1 LPAPALVRST
11 LVRPPNVF
19 AAGRLD
25 RRSHLRP
32 DPEWLSRLLAS
43 PDSSVT
49 LVWRTQCLLKT
60 GDLPSAAQ
68 LSSAV
73 VERLGRERAGD
84 GAGLRPLVFL
94 GARGDRS
101 FFALDVSDLEDPLAT
116 LAETRDLEFQ
126 DLRTAGAIVDA
137 EDGALLAYAR
147 AMMTWHER
155 HRFCGACGAPT
166 EIQHAGHVRRCTR
179 DGCAAEIFPRTDP
192 AVIMLV
198 CDGDWCLLGRQARWP
213 RGVYSALAGFV
224 EPGESLED
232 AVAREVMEEAGVAID
247 ACEYHSSQPWPF
259 PSSIMLG
266 FWATARRGE
275 VQVDGSELEEARWFH
290 RDQVLAQEV
299 RLPPKLSIARR
310 LIDDWLRG

>member
-1 LPAPALVRST
+1 M
-11 LVRPPNVF
+11 RPPNVF
-19 AAGRLD
+19 AAGGLD
-25 RRSHLRP
+25 RLSHRRP
-32 DPEWLSRLLAS
+32 DQDWLERLLAS
-43 PDSSVT
+43 PESRIT
-49 LVWRTQCLLKT
+49 LVWRTQSLMRR
-60 GDLPSAAQ
+60 GELPAVAQ
-68 LSSAV
+68 LAPHAISLIA
-73 VERLGRERAGD
+73 AAAN
-84 GAGLRPLVFL
+84 GAPRPLVFL

-101 FFALDVSDLEDPLAT
+101 YFALDVSDLDDPLAA
-116 LAETRDLEFQ
+116 LQAPDDLEFQ
-126 DLRTAGAIVDA
+126 DLRQAGAIVEP

-166 EIQHAGHVRRCTR
+166 EIQQGGHVRRCSR
-179 DGCAAEIFPRTDP
+179 AECAAEIFPRTDP

-213 RGVYSALAGFV
+213 PRVYSALAGFV

-232 AVAREVMEEAGVAID
+232 AVRREVLEEAGVVID

-275 VQVDGSELEEARWFH
+275 VRVDASELEEATWFH

-310 LIDDWLRG
+310 LIDDWLRSGR

>member
-1 LPAPALVRST
+1 
-11 LVRPPNVF
+11 VF
-19 AAGRLD
+19 AAGGLD
-25 RRSHLRP
+25 RLSHRRP
-32 DPEWLSRLLAS
+32 DQDWIERLLAS
-43 PDSSVT
+43 PESRIT
-49 LVWRTQCLLKT
+49 LVWRTQSLMRR
-60 GDLPSAAQ
+60 GEVPAAAHLPLPAVPLIAAAA
-68 LSSAV
+68 S
-73 VERLGRERAGD
+73 
-84 GAGLRPLVFL
+84 GASRPLVFL
-94 GARGDRS
+94 GARGDCS
-101 FFALDVSDLEDPLAT
+101 YFALDVSDLDDPLAA
-116 LAETRDLEFQ
+116 LPAADDLEFQ
-126 DLRTAGAIVDA
+126 DLRQTGAIVEP

-166 EIQHAGHVRRCTR
+166 DIQQGGHVRRCSR
-179 DGCAAEIFPRTDP
+179 AECAAEIFPRTDP

-213 RGVYSALAGFV
+213 SRVYSALAGFV

-232 AVAREVMEEAGVAID
+232 AVRREVLEEAGVMID
-247 ACEYHSSQPWPF
+247 GCEYHSSQPWPF

-275 VQVDGSELEEARWFH
+275 VRVDASELEEATWFH

-310 LIDDWLRG
+310 LIDDWLRSNLR

>member
-1 LPAPALVRST
+1 
-11 LVRPPNVF
+11 VF
-19 AAGRLD
+19 AAGGLD
-25 RRSHLRP
+25 RLSHRRP
-32 DPEWLSRLLAS
+32 DQGWLERLLAS
-43 PDSSVT
+43 PESRLT
-49 LVWRTQCLLKT
+49 LVWRTQSLMRR
-60 GDLPSAAQ
+60 GEMPQAAQ
-68 LSSAV
+68 LELPAV
-73 VERLGRERAGD
+73 PLIAAAAN
-84 GAGLRPLVFL
+84 GAPRPLVFL
-94 GARGDRS
+94 GARDDRCY
-101 FFALDVSDLEDPLAT
+101 FALDVSDLDDPLAA
-116 LAETRDLEFQ
+116 LPAADDLEFQ
-126 DLRTAGAIVDA
+126 DLRQAGAIVEP

-155 HRFCGACGAPT
+155 HRFCGACGSPT
-166 EIQHAGHVRRCTR
+166 EIQQGGHVRRCSR
-179 DGCAAEIFPRTDP
+179 AECAAEIFPRTDP

-213 RGVYSALAGFV
+213 PRVYSALAGFV

-232 AVAREVMEEAGVAID
+232 AVRREVLEEAGVTID

-275 VQVDGSELEEARWFH
+275 VRVDASELEEATWFH

-310 LIDDWLRG
+310 LIDDWLRSSRR